1 LLSLTAYERWQGSPV
16 YTPFLNF
23 WIEEN
28 SMPPANKNRNL
39 LMLVVAMVAV
49 SATVGGQTT
58 APPVARFAAQTANL
72 KGGPD
77 SVRIDVLAWST
88 DAARS
93 QLVDAWNLVP
103 PAPAAAPRG
112 AVDTVP
118 GRGAGP
124 APSGRGTRGARGA
137 PTAGAPRGAAAVP
150 NTPDKALAAALDG
163 GTGVGY
169 LWTSESTGYSLRYA
183 YRIALPDGGER
194 IILATDRRLG
204 DLDGSWKPAD
214 GLASEYDFSV
224 IELRLNARHEGE
236 GKASVTGKV
245 AIDSS
250 ANTIALEGYAALPL
264 TFRDVKAR
272 TGN

>member
-1 LLSLTAYERWQGSPV
+1 MLAVAIVTVSVIAAGQSP
-16 YTPFLNF
+16 
-23 WIEEN
+23 
-28 SMPPANKNRNL
+28 
-39 LMLVVAMVAV
+39 
-49 SATVGGQTT
+49 
-58 APPVARFAAQTANL
+58 APPVARLAAQTANL
-72 KGGPD
+72 KGEPD

-103 PAPAAAPRG
+103 PAPTLARG
-112 AVDTVP
+112 AVDPVP

-137 PTAGAPRGAAAVP
+137 PAAGAPRGAAAVP
-150 NTPDKALAAALDG
+150 NTPDKALAAALDAA
-163 GTGVGY
+163 TGVGY

-183 YRIALPDGGER
+183 YRIVQPDGGER

-204 DLDGSWKPAD
+204 DRDESWKPAD
-214 GLASEYDFSV
+214 GLPSEYDFSV

-236 GKASVTGKV
+236 GKASVSGKV
-245 AIDSS
+245 AVDSS
-250 ANTIALEGYAALPL
+250 ANTIALEGYAGLPVTL
-264 TFRDVKAR
+264 KDVKPR